1 MKLGI
6 ISDLRNPQHPRF
18 HRPWVQ
24 HYHEF
29 LDFIVQ
35 LEDLGFEEVVFP
47 EHHFEPDGYIPNP
60 IPMMTAV
67 AMKTKHMLVEPRTT
81 PRSARERAME
91 DRLSWDEVSQLLD
104 EVKAMA
110 RGLLRHEHRLTP
122 DHGAGPD
129 GAPAPTA
136 GGLGLA
142 AGHVADPAVFFWGC
156 EGIEEPA
163 VLLGRVA
170 RDRQVVEAVF
180 MPPYPTGVAPPI
192 FDCTA
197 ATDGIASHT

>member
-110 RGLLRHEHRLTP
+110 RGLLRHEHQGSLQTTALVLT
-122 DHGAGPD
+122 A
-129 GAPAPTA
+129 
-136 GGLGLA
+136 LRRQRR
-142 AGHVADPAVFFWGC
+142 AD
-156 EGIEEPA
+156 
-163 VLLGRVA
+163 
-170 RDRQVVEAVF
+170 
-180 MPPYPTGVAPPI
+180 
-192 FDCTA
+192 
-197 ATDGIASHT
+197 

>member
-1 MKLGI
+1 
-6 ISDLRNPQHPRF
+6 
-18 HRPWVQ
+18 
-24 HYHEF
+24 
-29 LDFIVQ
+29 VQ

-110 RGLLRHEHRLTP
+110 RGLLRHEHQGSLQTTALVLT
-122 DHGAGPD
+122 A
-129 GAPAPTA
+129 
-136 GGLGLA
+136 LRRQRR
-142 AGHVADPAVFFWGC
+142 AD
-156 EGIEEPA
+156 
-163 VLLGRVA
+163 
-170 RDRQVVEAVF
+170 
-180 MPPYPTGVAPPI
+180 
-192 FDCTA
+192 
-197 ATDGIASHT
+197 

>member
-104 EVKAMA
+104 KVKAMA
-110 RGLLRHEHRLTP
+110 RGLLCHEHQGSLQTTALVLT
-122 DHGAGPD
+122 A
-129 GAPAPTA
+129 
-136 GGLGLA
+136 LRRQRR
-142 AGHVADPAVFFWGC
+142 AD
-156 EGIEEPA
+156 
-163 VLLGRVA
+163 
-170 RDRQVVEAVF
+170 
-180 MPPYPTGVAPPI
+180 
-192 FDCTA
+192 
-197 ATDGIASHT
+197 